1 MSKVNGTHKCMGRSN
16 CFACPLRSTMVCSD
30 VSLEEL
36 QGFHTPI
43 DDLVFEP
50 GAIIYNLGAPAA
62 AVHCVRFG
70 AIKLVRF
77 DAAGGQR
84 IVRILKKND
93 VAGLESVFA
102 EHYGHTAIAITE
114 VHTCRIPMGHF
125 HQFIEEHP
133 PLQRRLLEKSQEAL
147 READA
152 WLADLVSNA
161 IPARVRLARLL
172 LRLRVGDSDRVHRL
186 SLADMGSIL
195 GLTPETIS
203 RILGELMREEVL
215 LKVGKGMASRHYR
228 GDVAALTLIAEEA

>member
-1 MSKVNGTHKCMGRSN
+1 MTRVANSHRCMGRSN

-30 VSLEEL
+30 VSLDEL
-36 QGFHTPI
+36 LAFHTPI

-50 GAIIYNLGAPAA
+50 GAVIYNNGSPAN
-62 AVHCVRFG
+62 AVHCVRLG

-77 DAAGGQR
+77 DAAGSQR

-102 EHYGHTAIAITE
+102 EQHEHTAIAISE
-114 VHTCRIPMGHF
+114 VHTCRIPMSHF
-125 HQFIEEHP
+125 HQFIDGHP
-133 PLQRRLLEKSQEAL
+133 ALQRRLLEKSQEAL

-161 IPARVRLARLL
+161 VPARVRLARLL

-186 SLADMGSIL
+186 SLADMGAIL
-195 GLTPETIS
+195 GLTPETVS
-203 RILGELMREEVL
+203 RVLGDLMRDGVL

-228 GDVAALTLIAEEA
+228 GDIAALGLISQEC